1 MAFLPATRAVCN
13 RCPLRCAKRAIQSL
27 IGRLNALDFNE
38 SWRRHPM
45 NYSQSQTS
53 EPIIVPTARWVVLVM
68 LLIAVLASAALL
80 SSWRDFKFADST
92 RKALIGNIQ
101 TIRDSYDPVL
111 ASVQRQLREAQAK
124 DRDLQGELSILT
136 DRLQL

>member
-1 MAFLPATRAVCN
+1 
-13 RCPLRCAKRAIQSL
+13 
-27 IGRLNALDFNE
+27 
-38 SWRRHPM
+38 M

-68 LLIAVLASAALL
+68 LLIAVLASAAFLL
-80 SSWRDFKFADST
+80 SWRDFKYADST
-92 RKALIGNIQ
+92 RKALIWNIQ

-136 DRLQL
+136 DRLQLAQDEVELARRQARQWTRRSNSISSQGR

>member
-1 MAFLPATRAVCN
+1 
-13 RCPLRCAKRAIQSL
+13 
-27 IGRLNALDFNE
+27 
-38 SWRRHPM
+38 M

-68 LLIAVLASAALL
+68 LLIAMLASAALL
-80 SSWRDFKFADST
+80 LSWRDFKYADNT

-111 ASVQRQLREAQAK
+111 ASVQQQLREAQAK
-124 DRDLQGELSILT
+124 NRDLQGELSILT
-136 DRLQL
+136 DRLQFAQNEVELARRQTRQWTRRSNSN

>member
-1 MAFLPATRAVCN
+1 
-13 RCPLRCAKRAIQSL
+13 
-27 IGRLNALDFNE
+27 
-38 SWRRHPM
+38 M

-68 LLIAVLASAALL
+68 LLIAVLASAAFLW
-80 SSWRDFKFADST
+80 SWRDFKYADST
-92 RKALIGNIQ
+92 RKALIWNIQ

-136 DRLQL
+136 DRLQLAQDEVELARRQARQWTRRSNSISSQGR